1 MNRLDYAQNCV
12 LARVYAKGMLDRA
25 RIDRMINAADAQEA
39 FRLLLET
46 EYSKSSENVKD
57 VHDYDN
63 LLGNEIQRI
72 YRLGEELLLDEEI
85 LKMIAY
91 KYEFHNMRVIAKGLA
106 TGKNFE
112 HLYLEV
118 CSFRPKWVREQIEN
132 GHYSNLPQYV
142 EETLKKAMEAYEMD
156 KNPQAID
163 FSIDRD
169 YFHNMV
175 VTSQKIGVPMIEDYV
190 KALVDFYNVSA
201 LVRAK
206 KHGVANLQNLDAMLV
221 AGGDIDINKLKKLMN
236 AEVDRII
243 ELVKFGA
250 KGKFMVKGLE
260 AYKETGSLEVFE
272 DSRADYLDLISSE
285 TRYEHFGPEPIFA
298 YLLQKE
304 RELSQVRIILIS
316 KLNGISAA
324 EIRERLGDEYV

>member
-1 MNRLDYAQNCV
+1 
-12 LARVYAKGMLDRA
+12 
-25 RIDRMINAADAQEA
+25 
-39 FRLLLET
+39 
-46 EYSKSSENVKD
+46 
-57 VHDYDN
+57 
-63 LLGNEIQRI
+63 
-72 YRLGEELLLDEEI
+72 
-85 LKMIAY
+85 
-91 KYEFHNMRVIAKGLA
+91 
-106 TGKNFE
+106 
-112 HLYLEV
+112 
-118 CSFRPKWVREQIEN
+118 
-132 GHYSNLPQYV
+132 
-142 EETLKKAMEAYEMD
+142 MD

-272 DSRADYLDLISSE
+272 DSRADDDRSE
-285 TRYEHFGPEPIFA
+285 
-298 YLLQKE
+298 E
-304 RELSQVRIILIS
+304 RRVGR
-316 KLNGISAA
+316 
-324 EIRERLGDEYV
+324 V